1 MYLGEVMSKMNATEK
16 SVREFIEPLLEPTIY
31 SIYDVEFAKEGAE
44 WYLRIFIDKDGGID
58 LDDCEAVT
66 DLINDPLD
74 ELDPIS
80 EPYFLE
86 VSSPGVERNLKTVD
100 HFESAIGEKIR
111 VKLFSKIENSK
122 EWVGTLVARN
132 DEAIV
137 LEAAGKQLEL
147 PFDKIAKANISVF

>member
-1 MYLGEVMSKMNATEK
+1 MNKLNATEK
-16 SVREFIEPLLEPTIY
+16 SVWDFIEPLLKETAY
-31 SIYDVEFAKEGAE
+31 EIYDVEYVKEGTE
-44 WYLRIFIDKDGGID
+44 WYLRIYIDKDGGID

-86 VSSPGVERNLKTVD
+86 VSSPGVERNLKSMA
-100 HFESAIGEKIR
+100 HFASAIGEKIR
-111 VKLFSKIENSK
+111 VKTFAKIENSK
-122 EWVGTLVARN
+122 EWVGTLISLS
-132 DEAIV
+132 EEGIV
-137 LEAAGKQLEL
+137 LDNGGKQIEF